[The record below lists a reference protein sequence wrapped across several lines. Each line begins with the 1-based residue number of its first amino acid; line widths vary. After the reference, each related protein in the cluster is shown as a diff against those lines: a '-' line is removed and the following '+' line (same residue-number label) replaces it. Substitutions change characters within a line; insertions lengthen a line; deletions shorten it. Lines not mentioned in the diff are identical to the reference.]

1 MKEKEKRG
9 KKAKIVRSLPYL
21 DIYIKKKSWGGG
33 ANIFFAPLPTPISI
47 FLD

>member
-21 DIYIKKKSWGGG
+21 DIYIKKNLGGG